1 LVSDTTDYY
10 GNYYHVIKRGFH
22 VSNVLHEHRQFCKQ
36 KVPSN
41 KEKGK
46 RNAENSCAK
55 STVIDSSSEG
65 TAFKK

>member
-1 LVSDTTDYY
+1 M
-10 GNYYHVIKRGFH
+10 
-22 VSNVLHEHRQFCKQ
+22 SNVLCECRQFCKQ

-55 STVIDSSSEG
+55 SIVAGSSSEG
-65 TAFKK
+65 TAFKRLGSKLGFFLFF

>member
-1 LVSDTTDYY
+1 
-10 GNYYHVIKRGFH
+10 
-22 VSNVLHEHRQFCKQ
+22 VSNVLHEHRRFCKQ